1 MLTGLVGR
9 AVCAAVLLCQFAN
22 AEPTPTPSAHRA
34 EGTGIQVPIRSNSEA
49 LHPRNGNL
57 EGDAFVQWMD
67 RERNALNAKYNSTR
81 KHKNAKKHARQL
93 VGIGNYGQNS
103 FYFMPIGI
111 GTPSTTVNVLM
122 DTGSSDFWIA
132 DASCSELTG
141 CSESMTLYDPSKSST
156 FNSSDRTFLTPYGDG
171 TNTVSGNLG
180 ADDVTMAEYQVDGL
194 TFGRVSQLTG
204 STIQPPASGLM
215 GMGFESLSSSESTP
229 FWEVVALQGK
239 VKDPVFSFQLA
250 SADSSDSA
258 SKVVPGGVFSLGV
271 LDDRQYTG
279 DIAWVDLTEGYGSQG
294 IGYWAITMDKLVA
307 NGETIELDQQNI
319 VAVDTGTTL
328 IGGPQ
333 SILRQIYSQIP
344 GVRSAPSYLL
354 GGSGYYMYPCTQPFT
369 LKMTFG
375 GKEFTLDNENLN
387 LGRLSSRSNMCISS
401 LFDAPQSQN
410 SAMPAW
416 ILGDTFLRTVFSV
429 YSWNPE
435 RVGFASLP
443 SGGASTLPMT
453 SITSGETFSDAST
466 SLAGGGSVTSSV
478 LLTSSSSVHSR
489 QTGLLGGNGLPT
501 PSLVS
506 VPTGFQSL
514 ASLRSYGL
522 GGNQDNGVQVPYSVY
537 LVLYSAVIATVTAA
551 FVL

>member
-1 MLTGLVGR
+1 MRCLLLVLASLVASGI
-9 AVCAAVLLCQFAN
+9 AAPS
-22 AEPTPTPSAHRA
+22 PTQSAAPTTSP
-34 EGTGIQVPIRSNSEA
+34 GIRLPILVDRD
-49 LHPRNGNL
+49 LPHPRNKNL
-57 EGDAFVQWMD
+57 QGDALLQWMQ
-67 RERNALNAKYNSTR
+67 RERTHVTNKYS
-81 KHKNAKKHARQL
+81 KHGNKNRGNNRNKMHARQAAPL
-93 VGIGNYGQNS
+93 GSVNLGG
-103 FYFMPIGI
+103 FYFSQIGL
-111 GTPSTTVNVLM
+111 GTPEKTYNVVL
-122 DTGSSDFWIA
+122 DTGSADFWIA
-132 DASCSELTG
+132 STSCSG
-141 CSESMTLYDPSKSST
+141 CDNMNLFEPSDSST
-156 FNSSDRTFLTPYGDG
+156 YQSSEQQFEVPYGQG
-171 TNTVSGNLG
+171 GVRGSMG
-180 ADDVTMAEYQVDGL
+180 ADNVSLAGYKISGL
-194 TFGRVSQLTG
+194 NFGIATQLASG
-204 STIQPPASGLM
+204 TIQPPASGIM